1 MNNLKKF
8 NLVDDLGFVK
18 TGVNKFK
25 NTKKYYS
32 TGSIKGKIFTYEGE
46 YTYENRPSRAN
57 REVKEGDVLQARMMN
72 TNKIILVDKKLDGS
86 LFSTG
91 FFQFRPP
98 KELIITKFLYYYLS
112 SKYFLDKKDNLSGGA
127 TQKAINDSS
136 LKQIKILLPSLS
148 KQRIIV
154 SEIDVLFAEIDKHKK
169 LDEAKLEKNESLIQ
183 NFIDKIFTNNKNLHK
198 LSDCTQINPPK
209 REVNNLDNATEVSF
223 MPMKD
228 LLINNKLAIPN
239 QKRKLKDVKG
249 AYVYFSERDILLA
262 KITPCFENG
271 KIGIA
276 TNLLNGIGFGSSEY
290 IVFRPNKN
298 LINDWLYYFL
308 NRNSFRL
315 DGAQNMSGAVG
326 HKRVNKDFID
336 NTLIPIPSI
345 EEQKKIIFTLKNL
358 STYSKTINEIILK
371 KKNQLNLLK
380 NSILKKLLNNNLLV

>member
-371 KKNQLNLLK
+371 KKK
-380 NSILKKLLNNNLLV
+380 STKSFKKFNFEKIIKQ